1 LIPDYPVYPTGT
13 NVLISKIFSP
23 KKLAKILAVF
33 VQTTGRCSKNVI
45 MTLSKIDI
53 FIDRYI

>member
-1 LIPDYPVYPTGT
+1 M
-13 NVLISKIFSP
+13 ISKIFSP